1 MLKLVV
7 AIFENPTQI
16 TAFSGPVF
24 FHYLKGTSHF
34 TLLMYNDDEEKPK
47 YSQLYE
53 CQTQEN
59 IKTETLASSLAM
71 DGEDCGVC
79 EPARNWDPVSYDDW
93 QEPLSDS
100 ELRVQPGERAFALDI
115 CGNSFKQQG
124 NITAHKRRHTGEK
137 PFGCDVS
144 RRRFAR
150 EGCLKTHMRTHTG
163 KKNILQ

>member
-59 IKTETLASSLAM
+59 KDRVSS
-71 DGEDCGVC
+71 
-79 EPARNWDPVSYDDW
+79 
-93 QEPLSDS
+93 QQLSNGWRGLWS
-100 ELRVQPGERAFALDI
+100 
-115 CGNSFKQQG
+115 
-124 NITAHKRRHTGEK
+124 
-137 PFGCDVS
+137 
-144 RRRFAR
+144 
-150 EGCLKTHMRTHTG
+150 M
-163 KKNILQ
+163 